1 MALIHLDTKKRVSLG
16 KLLQGRDVTAFEVQ
30 AMPNGDI
37 VLKPMVVVPEH
48 WINKNAGTFAS
59 LQRGIDQAAT
69 GMARPYATVK
79 KDWAVKEKNKNK
91 KRK

>member
-16 KLLQGRDVTAFEVQ
+16 KLLQGRDVNTFDVQ

-37 VLKPMVVVPEH
+37 VLKPMAVVPEH
-48 WINKNAGTFAS
+48 WIYKNPIALSS
-59 LQRGIDQAAT
+59 LKLGIDQAAAGET
-69 GMARPYATVK
+69 RSYS
-79 KDWAVKEKNKNK
+79 AVKQDWTAKDKSK